1 MTTELFFQWKKKK
14 MEETGLA
21 AQQEKRA
28 KNDHMS
34 DQALFLSDSC
44 LFVDD
49 TKAYEKYQREVES
62 EVAEQ
67 KRKGEKIDTYSDKR
81 DKEETMENG
90 DQETLE
96 KTEYN
101 QNKPTE
107 YNCY

>member
-1 MTTELFFQWKKKK
+1 

-34 DQALFLSDSC
+34 FLSDSC

-67 KRKGEKIDTYSDKR
+67 KDGVARVSNAEFSYDLNVQRKGEKIDTYSDKR
-81 DKEETMENG
+81 DKEETMENW

-96 KTEYN
+96 KIVE
-101 QNKPTE
+101 
-107 YNCY
+107 